1 MKKKMLFLVVMLFI
15 ICSFNLLAKKS
26 SGDIKLPDS
35 TYKLLEEFSQKKKDA
50 MEKLKTLSEKEAVK
64 FYSEYSYEIEEF
76 AHQKIEENL
85 KKSLNNV
92 SSTKYNNVN
101 KILSRYD
108 LKIVPYFD
116 LPFYIEL
123 SPTYYYDMFK
133 DYVTDAHREYLR
145 IEAKYSKAPSAEY
158 TDDPDDFF
166 LLISPQKLGDRIV
179 ECEDFLKKYSDNKDY
194 DYRIDLGYYL
204 YNRYIDEY
212 IFRVNNMYIEDNE
225 LRLSIYDNDGVFNI
239 SKEMS
244 KEYDR
249 FMKKYPDSKVTEF
262 LKFFIK
268 NCKDKNKHSLIY
280 KKFKDISIS
289 Y

>member
-1 MKKKMLFLVVMLFI
+1 MKKKMLFLVFMLFI

-26 SGDIKLPDS
+26 DENFKLSDS

-50 MEKLKTLSEKEAVK
+50 IEKLKTLNEKEAVK
-64 FYSEYSYEIEEF
+64 FYSEYKGKIEEF
-76 AHQKIEENL
+76 AHGKIEENL

-101 KILSRYD
+101 KILNRYD
-108 LKIVPYFD
+108 LKIVPYLD
-116 LPFYIEL
+116 LPFYIDL

-145 IEAKYSKAPSAEY
+145 IEAKYLKAPSAEY
-158 TDDPDDFF
+158 SDDPDYFL

-179 ECEDFLKKYSDNKDY
+179 ECEDFFKKYSDNKDY
-194 DYRIDLGYYL
+194 DYRRYIGYYI

-212 IFRVNNMYIEDNE
+212 VFRTNNMLIEDNVVI
-225 LRLSIYDNDGVFNI
+225 LSIDDDDGIFNI
-239 SKEMS
+239 TKEML

-249 FMKKYPDSKVTEF
+249 FMKRYPDSKVTEF

-268 NCKDKNKHSLIY
+268 NCKDKNKHSLIC